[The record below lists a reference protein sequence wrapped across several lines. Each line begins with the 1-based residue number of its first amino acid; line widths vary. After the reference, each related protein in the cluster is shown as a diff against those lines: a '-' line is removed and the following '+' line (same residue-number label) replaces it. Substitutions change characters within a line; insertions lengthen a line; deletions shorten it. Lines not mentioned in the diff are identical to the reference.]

1 MKKGEFMFTSLHIK
15 SANSLLQSPHSVE
28 KYIEDALAKGYKYVV
43 LNEFQTLSS
52 ALSFYRLAKQNDLVP
67 IIAITFELDNMSL
80 SVFANNENGYFELVD
95 LSTQLLSDNHQVDL
109 LKYTNVTVLFNTISE
124 QTVNFAKYL
133 REQTINPIYFVKNDI
148 SSDGKLYDDFEFPMV
163 LSKPVHYLYP
173 SDLSALK
180 VLKAIHDN
188 TTVNLETLEISGS
201 DYLLSAADYQKW
213 CQQDIV
219 SYETTKQ
226 FIQSITLSIP
236 TEQNLLPNFS
246 QNADELLREKA
257 YEGLIDKKLNKE
269 PYIQRLDKELKIIA
283 QMGFSNYFLI
293 VWDLMAYA
301 HQQNIMTGAG
311 RGSSA
316 ASLVSYCLQ
325 ITNVDPVKYNLLFER
340 FLNPQRR
347 TMPDIDLD
355 FPDNRRQE
363 MLHYASQKYGEDKVA
378 QIATFGTFAAK
389 QALRDVARVLGAT
402 SQELKMWSSAIG
414 HVNSLKKAP
423 KALVELAGKTIRHQA
438 ILRIAK
444 QIEGLP
450 RHLSTHAAGVVISDT
465 ALNTLIPVQK
475 KENQLLLTQ
484 FDMTDVQA
492 VGLLKMDF
500 LGLRNLSILADAVS
514 FVQQTNKDFD
524 IWKIDFNDNKT
535 LELFAKGQTDGVF
548 QFESPGIKRVLRQV
562 KPNSLEE
569 VAIVN
574 ALYRPGPMEQIG
586 VYVKRKFEK
595 EPVTYLHEDLE
606 PILKDTQGIIV
617 YQEQVMLIA
626 NRMAGYSIG
635 QADLLRRAIAKMDK
649 YIMANEK
656 NNFING
662 AVNRGYSSHVAQ
674 QVFSYIEKFANYGF
688 PKSHAFAYSVL
699 AFQLAYL
706 KANFP
711 HAFYLALL
719 LHTNPK
725 SSRYV
730 LYMTQAHQYG
740 ITFKLPDINSSR
752 YLHQIIDEKTILLGL
767 SAIQGLRY
775 EVLSTVLSERRQNG
789 PFKSLENF
797 IHRLDD
803 KSAKLD
809 NIEPLIY
816 SGCFDNFKETRAS
829 LIQQV
834 PLILNDRDFFGGGL
848 LPLKKVIVP
857 EFTTDE
863 IINYEKQY
871 LGFSIN
877 QAMNDTEN
885 KWYYSGLL
893 TRTIDVTENDTV
905 SLMGTLK
912 SVRKITTKNNKRM
925 AFSTLEDTFGTL
937 NITIFPE
944 VYQRFLT
951 ILDSGNVVYLIGKIQ
966 KDNHDDLVCI
976 VSYLQLKEEASV
988 QLTEQMKHLYIK
1000 VESKKQL
1007 DAVYTT
1013 LKDHTGH
1020 TPVSVY
1026 IENEKVYCKLDKKYA
1041 VRLNQTL
1048 LLDLELKWGKEN
1060 VVIRENIS

>member
-1 MKKGEFMFTSLHIK
+1 MFTSLHIK
-15 SANSLLQSPHSVE
+15 SANSLLQSPHSIE
-28 KYIEDALAKGYKYVV
+28 RYIEDALAKGYKYVV
-43 LNEFQTLSS
+43 LNEYQTLSS
-52 ALSFYRLAKQNDLVP
+52 ALSFYRLAKQNDLIP
-67 IIAITFELDNMSL
+67 IIAITFELDTISL
-80 SVFANNENGYFELVD
+80 SAFANNEKGYFELVD
-95 LSTQLLSDNHQVDL
+95 LSTQLLSDNQPIDL
-109 LKYTNVTVLFNTISE
+109 LKYTNITILFNTTSDHA
-124 QTVNFAKYL
+124 VNFANYL
-133 REQTINPIYFVKNDI
+133 RDHTINPIYFVKSDFSNGFSNDVQEYANI
-148 SSDGKLYDDFEFPMV
+148 DFPFV
-163 LSKPVHYLYP
+163 LSKPVYYLYP
-173 SDLSALK
+173 SDLSTLK
-180 VLKAIHDN
+180 VLKAIQEN
-188 TTVNLETLEISGS
+188 KILSLETLEVSGS
-201 DYLLSAADYQKW
+201 DYLLSADDYKKW

-219 SYETTKQ
+219 AYETTKQ
-226 FIQSITLSIP
+226 FIQSIALSIP
-236 TEQNLLPNFS
+236 TDQNLLPKFS

-257 YEGLIDKKLNKE
+257 YEGLLNKQLYKE
-269 PYIQRLDKELKIIA
+269 PYIKRLDKELKIIA

-301 HQQNIMTGAG
+301 HQQGIMMGAG

-325 ITNVDPVKYNLLFER
+325 ITNVDPIKYHLLFER

-355 FPDNRRQE
+355 FPDNRRQD
-363 MLHYASQKYGEDKVA
+363 MLNYAAQKYGEDKVA
-378 QIATFGTFAAK
+378 QIATFGTFASK

-402 SQELKMWSSAIG
+402 SQELKTWSTAIG
-414 HVNSLKKAP
+414 NNNSLKNTP
-423 KALVELAGKTIRHQA
+423 KAVSELAGKTIRHQM

-450 RHLSTHAAGVVISDT
+450 RHLSTHAAGVVISDK

-475 KENQLLLTQ
+475 KNNQLLLTQ

-514 FVQQTNKDFD
+514 FVQQTNKHFD
-524 IWKIDFNDNKT
+524 IWKIDFQDYKT
-535 LELFAKGQTDGVF
+535 LELFSKGQTDGVF
-548 QFESPGIKRVLRQV
+548 QFESPGIKRVLRQF

-574 ALYRPGPMEQIG
+574 ALYRPGPMEQIN
-586 VYVKRKFEK
+586 VYVKRKFKK
-595 EPVTYLHEDLE
+595 EPVTYLHDDLTT
-606 PILKDTQGIIV
+606 ILNDTQGIIV
-617 YQEQVMLIA
+617 YQEQIMLIA

-649 YIMANEK
+649 KIMANEK
-656 NNFING
+656 NNFISG
-662 AVNRGYSSHVAQ
+662 AINKGYSPQVAQ

-706 KANFP
+706 KANYP

-730 LYMTQAHQYG
+730 LYMTQARQYDV
-740 ITFKLPDINSSR
+740 TFKLPDINKSH
-752 YLHQIIDEKTILLGL
+752 YIHQIIGDKTILFGL

-775 EVLSTVLSERRQNG
+775 EVVSKILAERRQNG
-789 PFKSLENF
+789 SFQSLEDF

-809 NIEPLIY
+809 NILPLIY
-816 SGCFDNFKETRAS
+816 TGCFDNFKETRAS

-848 LPLKKVIVP
+848 LPLKKISVP
-857 EFTTDE
+857 EFTTDD

-871 LGFSIN
+871 LGFSLN
-877 QAMNDTEN
+877 QIINDTQN
-885 KWYYSGLL
+885 KWYDLGWL
-893 TRTIDVTENDTV
+893 TRTIDVSQNDTV
-905 SLMGTLK
+905 SLMGMLK

-925 AFSTLEDTFGTL
+925 AFATLEDIFGTL
-937 NITIFPE
+937 NITIFPD

-951 ILDSGNVVYLIGKIQ
+951 LLDSGNLVYLSGQIQ
-966 KDNHDDLVCI
+966 KDKHDDLVC
-976 VSYLQLKEEASV
+976 VASYLQLKEEAIV

-1000 VESKKQL
+1000 IESKKQL

-1013 LKDHTGH
+1013 LKKHKGN

-1026 IENEKVYCKLDKKYA
+1026 VEEEKTYHKLDKKYA
-1041 VRLNQTL
+1041 IQLTQTL

-1060 VVIRENIS
+1060 VVFRENIS

>member
-1 MKKGEFMFTSLHIK
+1 MFTSLHIK

-28 KYIEDALAKGYKYVV
+28 QYIEDALSKGYKYVI
-43 LNEFQTLSS
+43 LNEYQTLSS
-52 ALSFYRLAKQNDLVP
+52 ALLFYRLAKQKGLIP
-67 IIAITFELDNMSL
+67 IVALTFELDTISL
-80 SVFANNENGYFELVD
+80 SVFANNEKGYFELVD
-95 LSTQLLSDNHQVDL
+95 LSTQLLSDNRQINL
-109 LKYTNVTVLFNTISE
+109 LNYTNVTILFNTESE
-124 QTVNFAKYL
+124 QAVNFANYL
-133 REQTINPIYFVKNDI
+133 REHTTNTIYFVKSDFSNDVSKNVDI
-148 SSDGKLYDDFEFPMV
+148 DFPLV
-163 LSKPVHYLYP
+163 LSKPVYYLYP
-173 SDLSALK
+173 SDLSTLK
-180 VLKAIHDN
+180 VLKAIQDN
-188 TTVNLETLEISGS
+188 KTLSLETLEVSGS
-201 DYLLSAADYQKW
+201 DYLLSANDYMKW
-213 CQQDIV
+213 CQQDV
-219 SYETTKQ
+219 LAYETTKQ
-226 FIQSITLSIP
+226 FIQSIALTIP

-257 YEGLIDKKLNKE
+257 YEGLINRQLNKE

-283 QMGFSNYFLI
+283 HMGFSNYFLI

-301 HQQNIMTGAG
+301 HQQGIMTGAG

-355 FPDNRRQE
+355 FPDNRRQD
-363 MLHYASQKYGEDKVA
+363 MLLYAAQKYGEDKVA

-402 SQELKMWSSAIG
+402 SQELKIWSSAIG
-414 HVNSLKKAP
+414 STNSLKNTP
-423 KALVELAGKTIRHQA
+423 KAVVELAGKTIRHQT

-450 RHLSTHAAGVVISDT
+450 RHLSTHAAGVVISDKI
-465 ALNTLIPVQK
+465 LNTIIPVQK
-475 KENQLLLTQ
+475 KDNQLLLTQ

-524 IWKIDFNDNKT
+524 IWKINFQDNKT
-535 LELFAKGQTDGVF
+535 LELFSKGQTDGVF

-574 ALYRPGPMEQIG
+574 ALYRPGPMEQIS

-595 EPVTYLHEDLE
+595 EPVTYLHDDLK
-606 PILKDTQGIIV
+606 PILNDTQGIIV

-649 YIMANEK
+649 KIMASEK
-656 NNFING
+656 MHFING
-662 AVNRGYSSHVAQ
+662 AISRGYSQELAE
-674 QVFSYIEKFANYGF
+674 QVFAYIEKFANYGF

-706 KANFP
+706 KANYP

-730 LYMTQAHQYG
+730 LYMTQARQYG
-740 ITFKLPDINSSR
+740 VMFKLPDINSSR
-752 YLHQIIDEKTILLGL
+752 YTHQITDEKTILFGL

-775 EVLSTVLSERRQNG
+775 EVLSTILSERRQNG
-789 PFKSLENF
+789 PFKSLEDF

-803 KSAKLD
+803 KNAKLD
-809 NIEPLIY
+809 NIVPLIY
-816 SGCFDNFKETRAS
+816 AGCFDNFKETRAS

-848 LPLKKVIVP
+848 LPLKKVSVP

-863 IINYEKQY
+863 IISYEKQY

-877 QAMNDTEN
+877 QTMNDTEN

-893 TRTIDVTENDTV
+893 TRTIDVSENDTV
-905 SLMGTLK
+905 SLMGMLK

-925 AFSTLEDTFGTL
+925 AFATLEDTFGTL

-951 ILDSGNVVYLIGKIQ
+951 LLDSGNVVYLIGKIQ
-966 KDNHDDLVCI
+966 KDHNDDLVCI
-976 VSYLQLKEEASV
+976 ASYLQLKEDV
-988 QLTEQMKHLYIK
+988 IIQLTEQMKHLYIK
-1000 VESKKQL
+1000 VGSKKQL
-1007 DAVYTT
+1007 EAVYTT
-1013 LKDHTGH
+1013 LKEHTGN

-1026 IENEKVYCKLDKKYA
+1026 VEEEKMYYKLDKKYA

-1048 LLDLELKWGKEN
+1048 LLELELKWGKNN

>member
-1 MKKGEFMFTSLHIK
+1 MFTSLHIK
-15 SANSLLQSPHSVE
+15 SANSLLQSPHSIE
-28 KYIEDALAKGYKYVV
+28 RYIEDALAKGYKYVV
-43 LNEFQTLSS
+43 LNEYQTLSS
-52 ALSFYRLAKQNDLVP
+52 ALSFYRLAKQNDLIP
-67 IIAITFELDNMSL
+67 IIAITFELDTVSL
-80 SVFANNENGYFELVD
+80 SVFANNEKGYFELVD
-95 LSTQLLSDNHQVDL
+95 LSTQLLSDNQPIDL
-109 LKYTNVTVLFNTISE
+109 LKYTNITILFNTTSDHA
-124 QTVNFAKYL
+124 VNFANYL
-133 REQTINPIYFVKNDI
+133 REHTTNPIFFVKSDFSNGMQEYADI
-148 SSDGKLYDDFEFPMV
+148 NFPFV
-163 LSKPVHYLYP
+163 LSKPVYYLYP

-180 VLKAIHDN
+180 VLKAIQEN
-188 TTVNLETLEISGS
+188 KTLSLETLEVSGS
-201 DYLLSAADYQKW
+201 DYLLSADDYKKW

-219 SYETTKQ
+219 AYDTTKQ
-226 FIQSITLSIP
+226 FIQSIALSIP
-236 TEQNLLPNFS
+236 TGQNLLPNFS

-257 YEGLIDKKLNKE
+257 YEGLVNKQLHKE
-269 PYIQRLDKELKIIA
+269 PYIKRLDKELKIIA

-301 HQQNIMTGAG
+301 HQQGIMMGAG

-325 ITNVDPVKYNLLFER
+325 ITNVDPVKYHLLFER

-355 FPDNRRQE
+355 FPDNRRQD
-363 MLHYASQKYGEDKVA
+363 MLNYAAQKYGEDKVA
-378 QIATFGTFAAK
+378 QIATFGTFAPK

-402 SQELKMWSSAIG
+402 SQELKTWSTAIG
-414 HVNSLKKAP
+414 NTNSLKNTP
-423 KALVELAGKTIRHQA
+423 KAVNELAGKTIRHQM

-450 RHLSTHAAGVVISDT
+450 RHLSTHAAGVVISDK

-475 KENQLLLTQ
+475 KNNQLLLTQ

-514 FVQQTNKDFD
+514 FVQQTNKHFD
-524 IWKIDFNDNKT
+524 IWKIDFQDHKT
-535 LELFAKGQTDGVF
+535 LELFSKGQTDGIF

-574 ALYRPGPMEQIG
+574 ALYRPGPMEQIN
-586 VYVKRKFEK
+586 VYVKRKFKK
-595 EPVTYLHEDLE
+595 EPVIYLHDDLTS
-606 PILKDTQGIIV
+606 ILNDTKGIIV
-617 YQEQVMLIA
+617 YQEQIMLIA

-649 YIMANEK
+649 KIMANEK
-656 NNFING
+656 NNFISG
-662 AVNRGYSSHVAQ
+662 AINKGYSPQVAQ

-706 KANFP
+706 KANYP

-730 LYMTQAHQYG
+730 LYMTQARQYDV
-740 ITFKLPDINSSR
+740 TFKLPDINKSR
-752 YLHQIIDEKTILLGL
+752 YTHQIIDEKTILFGL

-775 EVLSTVLSERRQNG
+775 EFLSKILSERRQNG
-789 PFKSLENF
+789 SFQSLEDF

-803 KSAKLD
+803 KNAKLD
-809 NIEPLIY
+809 NITPLIY
-816 SGCFDNFKETRAS
+816 AGCFDHFKETRAS

-848 LPLKKVIVP
+848 LPLKKISVP
-857 EFTTDE
+857 EFTTDN

-871 LGFSIN
+871 LGFSMN
-877 QAMNDTEN
+877 QTMNDTEN
-885 KWYYSGLL
+885 KWYDLGWL
-893 TRTIDVTENDTV
+893 TRTIDVSNNDTV
-905 SLMGTLK
+905 SLMGILK

-925 AFSTLEDTFGTL
+925 AFATLEDTFGTL

-951 ILDSGNVVYLIGKIQ
+951 LLDSGNLVYLIGKIQ
-966 KDNHDDLVCI
+966 NDNNDDLVCI
-976 VSYLQLKEEASV
+976 ASYLQLKEEAIV

-1000 VESKKQL
+1000 IESKKQL

-1013 LKDHTGH
+1013 LKKHKGN

-1026 IENEKVYCKLDKKYA
+1026 VEEEKTYHKLDKKYA
-1041 VRLNQTL
+1041 IQLTQTL

-1060 VVIRENIS
+1060 IVIRENIS